1 LSKKIRFITPA
12 VTLVWPK
19 LNTPDE
25 YKPKKGPAKVRY
37 TTDAKLQPEDLKT
50 LKKWLLGLAKKHLP
64 DVEEPK
70 LPLKTDKKTGELMLT
85 ATSGVKYRPPVFA
98 ADGETRIPAS
108 VEIGGGT
115 KAKLD
120 LTVNFFEISGENS
133 GINLYINAVQ
143 VLDLQEGGFKSNFG
157 AEEGFT
163 YKGASDDGEDEDS
176 NNSSSEDEDDESTE
190 SPFKF

>member
-1 LSKKIRFITPA
+1 LSKKIRFITPV

-19 LNTPDE
+19 LNTPDV
-25 YKPKKGPAKVRY
+25 YKPKKGPEKVRY
-37 TTDAKLQPEDLKT
+37 TTDAKMAPDDLKK
-50 LKKWLLGLAKKHLP
+50 LKKYFQDLAKKHLP
-64 DVEEPK
+64 EVDTPK
-70 LPLKTDKKTGELMLT
+70 LPLKEDKKTGDLLLT

-120 LTVNFFEISGENS
+120 LTVNFFEISDENS

-157 AEEGFT
+157 AEEGFS
-163 YKGASDDGEDEDS
+163 YKGAEDGDDSSTSSSDDEDDDGEV
-176 NNSSSEDEDDESTE
+176 E